1 MMATQLISEAPTKPR
16 QFTLRDVMIW
26 IGVLGFLWG
35 VPNLFPFWTVGAILA
50 SVVYVGFILRRVTGW
65 NLFRNVAVALALL
78 FSGFYFLLTG
88 FPFPVYRIE
97 RLRSPVT
104 VNHVDNDVLQLA
116 DGRQVSLPLIKE
128 LPADDALFNI
138 ALQHGVEV
146 NTNGDIYGLIE
157 WPKFCGNDPT
167 IYNLRRI
174 NLTELAAALHPTG
187 LDDAV
192 IPTAEITRLA
202 VTPSM
207 WGGRG
212 RLPVDTLHEVR
223 RVIEHHR

>member
-1 MMATQLISEAPTKPR
+1 MATLAVSRAPTKPR

-35 VPNLFPFWTVGAILA
+35 VPSLFPFWTVGAILA
-50 SVVYVGFILRRVTGW
+50 SVVYIGFILGRITGW
-65 NLFRNVAVALALL
+65 ILLRNIAIVLVLL
-78 FSGFYFLLTG
+78 FSGFYFLMTG
-88 FPFPVYRIE
+88 FPFPVYHIE
-97 RLRSPVT
+97 RLRSPVA
-104 VNHVDNDVLQLA
+104 VEQVHKAALQLA

-146 NTNGDIYGLIE
+146 NTNGDVYRLIE

-174 NLTELAAALHPTG
+174 NLTELAAALHPAG

-202 VTPSM
+202 ATPSM

-212 RLPVDTLHEVR
+212 RLPLDSLYEVR
-223 RVIEHHR
+223 RVIEPHR